1 MAELRSSKPT
11 TGVRFSLLLFLRSSF
26 YIPRYQM
33 YYTRSN
39 FFLKHLW
46 TNKLN
51 NRLVVGLKNKSS
63 VLGFF
68 KSARRSVG
76 LIHNDFFGIHL
87 TGSYISG
94 MIKKCTGA
102 ASFRKHPLSPLTT
115 RQFLFFNFFLSRIVP
130 SSPKVTFVNWTPNY
144 MLKSSRTVSRLV
156 SNPPSLV
163 RHLNLHNNAFE
174 VSTILNV
181 GYRLN
186 ALRCGATASIKSLKL
201 PHLMGWFSQS
211 ISTVLQPKTN
221 WIQSQRLNFDIKLS
235 RYLSKRVWFVFN
247 LCDLSSQKLLKSHG
261 TSSTPN
267 RKPKPLKVKSI
278 SFKLHPFV
286 DKVNFKTDPDRS
298 AGFWTKFLTMYSIN
312 LIDKL
317 SVLVENVAEDGLDLR
332 TITGRRF
339 GFDVKA
345 LALLPNSTIFKR
357 LAFGH
362 IFNLDNFLVGSL
374 KSGSYSFLATN
385 NLGIVGGPTSSKSKY
400 YIRSIFNEEFEDY
413 IVKTFSGQFF
423 YKSAFEPINDRYAS
437 TYMTSLI
444 NKFFSYQLGS
454 NVITLVTSDFYKK
467 LTFAERVRLRDF
479 TSRLILFSSQ
489 FSTIFF
495 LSEFIDVVYFSLKLC
510 NLTIIVDYVQRILK
524 KLVIWDHKKFLFFLF
539 NLYREQMYPLFD
551 YLGIVGL
558 KILIKGKVGVGG
570 NSRKR
575 SIVLN
580 LGSTSATSLYTS
592 AHSMNRLLSTN
603 TGALGFRIWMLY
615 TKPVHPYA
623 GRGV

>member
-1 MAELRSSKPT
+1 
-11 TGVRFSLLLFLRSSF
+11 
-26 YIPRYQM
+26 M
-33 YYTRSN
+33 YYARSN
-39 FFLKHLW
+39 FFLRHLW

-51 NRLVVGLKNKSS
+51 NQLVIGLKYKPSA
-63 VLGFF
+63 VGFF
-68 KSARRSVG
+68 KSARRNVG

-115 RQFLFFNFFLSRIVP
+115 RQFLFLNFFLSRIVP
-130 SSPKVTFVNWTPNY
+130 SSSKATFVNWAPNY
-144 MLKSSRTVSRLV
+144 MLKSSRTISRLI
-156 SNPPSLV
+156 SNPSSLI
-163 RHLNLHNNAFE
+163 RRLDLHSYAFDNSNTLNARYHLN
-174 VSTILNV
+174 
-181 GYRLN
+181 
-186 ALRCGATASIKSLKL
+186 ASKCSVITRIKNLKL
-201 PHLMGWFSQS
+201 FHYVSWFSRS
-211 ISTVLQPKTN
+211 IGTTLQLNTN

-235 RYLSKRVWFVFN
+235 RYLSKRVWFVFSLGN
-247 LCDLSSQKLLKSHG
+247 LDSQKLLKSHR
-261 TSSTPN
+261 TSRASK
-267 RKPKPLKVKSI
+267 RKTGFVKST
-278 SFKLHPFV
+278 SFKLHPFAE
-286 DKVNFKTDPDRS
+286 KVNFKTEPGKS
-298 AGFWTKFLTMYSIN
+298 AWFWTKFLTTYSIN
-312 LIDKL
+312 LVDKL
-317 SVLVENVAEDGLDLR
+317 SVLVENVTDSGLDLR
-332 TITGRRF
+332 TITGCKS
-339 GFDVKA
+339 GFDVRVS
-345 LALLPNSTIFKR
+345 ALLPNFTLFKH
-357 LAFGH
+357 LTFSH
-362 IFNLDNFLVGSL
+362 IFNLDNFLSGSL
-374 KSGSYSFLATN
+374 KGGSYSYLTTN
-385 NLGIVGGPTSSKSKY
+385 NLGLVGGPASSKSKY
-400 YIRSIFNEEFEDY
+400 YIRSVFNEEFEDY

-423 YKSAFEPINDRYAS
+423 YKSTFEPINDRYAS